1 MAPRFPSL
9 QEKEA
14 LYESA
19 LEKLE
24 LALVEDPANVLALR
38 QCGLASLDLALT
50 LRDASPKQHRQHL
63 QARLPPM
70 KASYP
75 CVLNPVSV
83 LPHILGSFPCHF
95 YDLTPQYLTVP
106 V

>member
-1 MAPRFPSL
+1 M

-24 LALVEDPANVLALR
+24 LALAEDPANVLALR

-63 QARLPPM
+63 QARFPPVT
-70 KASYP
+70 ASYSNL
-75 CVLNPVSV
+75 LNPVSV
-83 LPHILGSFPCHF
+83 LRHILGKLSHHVNNL
-95 YDLTPQYLTVP
+95 YTAVP
-106 V
+106 HCSGLMIE